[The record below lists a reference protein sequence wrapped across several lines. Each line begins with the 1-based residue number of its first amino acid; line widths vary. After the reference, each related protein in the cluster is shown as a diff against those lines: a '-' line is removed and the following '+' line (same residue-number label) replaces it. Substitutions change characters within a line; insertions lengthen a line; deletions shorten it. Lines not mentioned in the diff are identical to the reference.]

1 MSTLRRTPPPDVDQF
16 RIAFESLHARV
27 LDGDRDARDKFC
39 QLAAPILRR
48 QLRRW
53 FQREALDEI
62 ESGVNDALLKYLVEP
77 GRYDP
82 GRGGP
87 LPWLLSIGYRAVVDA
102 RRRRWRRRSR
112 ETCVGVDIARFPLVV
127 AAGIYD
133 EDDWLRRSRDALF
146 RAATTADEREFI
158 QAKLSG
164 QSGRVLAETLRV
176 GHLPECQQA
185 EAVKRRWK
193 TILRRLQRHRRANP
207 AE

>member
-1 MSTLRRTPPPDVDQF
+1 M
-16 RIAFESLHARV
+16 
-27 LDGDRDARDKFC
+27 DKLC
-39 QLAAPILRR
+39 RLAMPIVRG

-62 ESGVNDALLKYLVEP
+62 ESGVNDALLTYLVEP

-102 RRRRWRRRSR
+102 QRRRWRRRSR
-112 ETCVGVDIARFPLVV
+112 ETCVGVDIARFPMVV
-127 AAGIYD
+127 APSLHH
-133 EDDWLRRSRDALF
+133 ESQTSLRRSRAALL
-146 RAATTADEREFI
+146 RAAKTSEDRTFI
-158 QAKLSG
+158 KAKLSG
-164 QSGRVLAETLRV
+164 EPGHVLAEILLV
-176 GHLPECQQA
+176 GHLPECEQA